1 MEHERWV
8 LRQLRV
14 LMACDYEDTKEHWQC
29 PALPM
34 VENPVKRKEPFQPT
48 PWVKT
53 MRKAIAEGL

>member
-14 LMACDYEDTKEHWQC
+14 LMACDYEDPEEHWQC
-29 PALPM
+29 PDLSL
-34 VENPVKRKEPFQPT
+34 VGNPVRRKEPFQPT
-48 PWVKT
+48 PWVRT